1 MAQLQTDQDLA
12 GDAVDYVLA
21 ADLPES
27 PTNPPTVVL
36 VTEVAITLTL
46 EVVTSNGGSAVTG
59 YLVEIDDG
67 LGGYADT

>member
-1 MAQLQTDQDLA
+1 M
-12 GDAVDYVLA
+12 DYVLA

-27 PTNPPTVVL
+27 PPNPPTVVSK
-36 VTEVAITLTL
+36 TEVAITLTL
-46 EVVTSNGGSAVTG
+46 GVVTADGGSAVTG

>member
-36 VTEVAITLTL
+36 VT
-46 EVVTSNGGSAVTG
+46 
-59 YLVEIDDG
+59 
-67 LGGYADT
+67 